1 MPTVNEILQLPNE
14 EHMRIFFET
23 VLVGSVSAAAMK
35 LGIGQ
40 STVTY
45 HIQSLEKEL
54 GVELLDRTTRPA
66 RPTAAGRELVKQL
79 EFIYQHLRQSVVRL
93 KNENGQ
99 LSNFRLGIVESLSVG
114 LGPALVEHFVKT
126 SHRIQMTAAASTEF
140 LLNMMTDDKLD
151 FVIGCSPRIDTRLF
165 KKTVLYHEPSV
176 LAMPKSFAHSQT
188 EWAWNR
194 LRFCGLPFISSNL
207 GTGNNEITQSL
218 FTSLFLTLP
227 DKVEVNESG
236 LRLALICR
244 GVGWSL
250 IRPVVIEKHPTLMRD
265 IALFPM
271 PEPILERTIY
281 LACRKGEFRELQGE
295 IAEFSRRYF
304 SEVTKKKALQVAPW
318 LADYFKT
325 HVVA

>member
-23 VLVGSVSAAAMK
+23 VQAGSVSAAATK

-54 GVELLDRTTRPA
+54 GVELLDRTKRPA
-66 RPTAAGRELVKQL
+66 RPTAAGREFVKQL
-79 EFIYQHLRQSVVRL
+79 EFVYQHLRQSVARL

-99 LSNFRLGIVESLSVG
+99 LTNFRLGIVESLSVG

-126 SHRIQMTAAASTEF
+126 SHRIQITAAASTEL

-176 LAMPKSFAHSQT
+176 LAMPKSFASSKT
-188 EWAWNR
+188 DWSWDR

-207 GTGNNEITQSL
+207 GTGNNEITQAL

-236 LRLALICR
+236 LRLALISQ

-281 LACRKGEFRELQGE
+281 LACRKGEFKELQGE
-295 IAEFSRRYF
+295 IADFSRRYF
-304 SEVTKKKALQVAPW
+304 AEVTQTNALKAAPW
-318 LADYFKT
+318 LANYFET
-325 HVVA
+325 HPVA